1 MRLYGAGGSP
11 STWSPNGHAG
21 GSGGFVSAIL
31 TLPYGTSTIEVIVGG
46 AGKHPSTSA
55 AWPDGGLGGP
65 DGANHG
71 GGGGGR
77 SALRL
82 TAAGGDIRYSRRLSA
97 LSTPVLPATKAQLQP
112 GQHEFCITC
121 MKP

>member
-1 MRLYGAGGSP
+1 M
-11 STWSPNGHAG
+11 
-21 GSGGFVSAIL
+21 SAIL

-82 TAAGGDIRYSRRLSA
+82 TAAGGDIEKLQYA
-97 LSTPVLPATKAQLQP
+97 ANPVPMP
-112 GQHEFCITC
+112 GTVRPQSE
-121 MKP
+121 